1 MFVKILYTN
10 CMNKTLIEENKAKLV
25 AEQKRLKSI
34 LGHSTMADEEFPGGR
49 KPQFM
54 EAGTEQGENA
64 AEVEQ
69 FANDLSVTSDMD
81 ERLKKVE
88 AALERIADGT
98 YGVCTMG
105 EEIEEARLRAEPAA
119 ETCVAHAK

>member
-1 MFVKILYTN
+1 
-10 CMNKTLIEENKAKLV
+10 MNKTLLEENKAKLV
-25 AEQKRLKSI
+25 AERKRLKSV
-34 LGHSTMADEEFPGGR
+34 LGHNTTADEEFPGGLR
-49 KPQFM
+49 PQFM

-64 AEVEQ
+64 SEVEQ
-69 FANDLSVTSDMD
+69 FANDLSVNDDME

-88 AALERIADGT
+88 AALGRIAAGT
-98 YGVCTMG
+98 YGVCIMG

>member
-1 MFVKILYTN
+1 
-10 CMNKTLIEENKAKLV
+10 MNKTLIEENKAKLI

-34 LGHSTMADEEFPGGR
+34 LGHNTTTDAEFPGGH

-54 EAGTEQGENA
+54 EVGTEQGENA

-69 FANDLSVTSDMD
+69 FANDLSVTSDID
-81 ERLKKVE
+81 ARLKKVE
-88 AALERIADGT
+88 AALVRVEDGT
-98 YGVCTMG
+98 YGICSMG

-119 ETCVAHAK
+119 ETCVAHAKSDNR

>member
-1 MFVKILYTN
+1 
-10 CMNKTLIEENKAKLV
+10 MNKTLIEENEAKLR

-34 LGHSTMADEEFPGGR
+34 LGHSTKADEEFPGGR
-49 KPQFM
+49 KPQYM

-64 AEVEQ
+64 AEVEK

-88 AALERIADGT
+88 AALNRIADGT
-98 YGVCTMG
+98 YGVCVMG